1 MSAPTLLPG
10 RPTGEDVC
18 LAVWLHWRCWTEVL
32 STARSGDGGC
42 PVLALAGRSFVNQT
56 ASTKDTHTHAHALH
70 GSLTGVRGKVK
81 LEGTRHLHRPATF
94 MLTRPGPPGRR
105 GTACRKMGVSGSS
118 RRRQHGAVRDSANN
132 PMGRTGTYF
141 SEQPS
146 FGVKDTNPLPRT
158 CWK

>member
-94 MLTRPGPPGRR
+94 MLTRPGPPATVGQPVARW
-105 GTACRKMGVSGSS
+105 GCLEAPEDVSMEPY
-118 RRRQHGAVRDSANN
+118 V
-132 PMGRTGTYF
+132 T
-141 SEQPS
+141 
-146 FGVKDTNPLPRT
+146 PRT
-158 CWK
+158 TPWAERELILVNNRALG